1 MTMTPTHDIII
12 VGAGSAGCVM
22 ASQLSADPAFNVLL
36 LEAGPEDKNFLITM
50 PKGSGKILADPN
62 YCHYFPT
69 ERAARFPGS
78 PAETWVRGKVLGGS
92 SSVNGMVYH
101 RGQPEDYDRFAELGL
116 AGWSWR
122 DMLPYFM
129 AMEDHE
135 LPPTDFRSKGGPIH
149 LRMQKRRTR
158 LSAAMIEAAIS
169 LGLPYKEDPNLPKVE
184 GIAYIAANVSAKGKR
199 VSAANAFLS
208 PTVRRR
214 PNLTIRT
221 GVTVQRILFE
231 GKRATGVEFLSG
243 ESLSQSY
250 ANLEII
256 ICTGAIQSPQLLQVS
271 GIGPA
276 EHLRGIGVPVIHDS
290 PLVGGNLREH
300 YLAFLQFRLKH
311 VADSENREY
320 SGWRLAKN
328 AVQYVLTGGGLLGD
342 PPWHMSAF
350 VRSLPE
356 STRPDTQL
364 TFAPFSLDPDSLG
377 GGAAAME
384 SVPGMQFFGYP
395 SRSTSQGTIRA
406 QSADMRLPP
415 KIDPNY
421 LDTEYD
427 KRLSIGL
434 VNYVRRFM
442 AAPALAPYV
451 LTENPAT
458 ASARTDDEILD
469 YLRRRGQTGY
479 HANGTVH
486 MGTDPSAP
494 LDGRLR
500 VRGVEH
506 LRVVDASI
514 LPEQVSGNT
523 NAPVMAMAW
532 RAADMILEDHNRRRT
547 VPADKLAA

>member
-1 MTMTPTHDIII
+1 MTSTYDVI
-12 VGAGSAGCVM
+12 VIGAGSAGSVM
-22 ASQLSADPAFNVLL
+22 ASQLSADPALSVLL
-36 LEAGPEDKNFLITM
+36 LEAGPQDKNFLITM
-50 PKGSGKILADPN
+50 PKGSGKILSDPK

-69 ERAARFPGS
+69 ERAAQFPGS
-78 PAETWVRGKVLGGS
+78 PPETWVRGKVLGGS
-92 SSVNGMVYH
+92 SAVNGMVYH

-116 AGWSWR
+116 PGWSWR

-135 LPPTDFRSKGGPIH
+135 LPANDFRAKGGPIH
-149 LRMQKRRTR
+149 LRLHSRHTR
-158 LSAAMIEAAIS
+158 LSKAMTEAGAS
-169 LGLPYKEDPNLPKVE
+169 LGLPVKEEPNLPKVE
-184 GIAYIAANVSAKGKR
+184 GIAYIAANVSARGKR
-199 VSAANAFLS
+199 VSAASAFLS
-208 PTVRRR
+208 PEVRRR
-214 PNLTIRT
+214 PNLTIIT
-221 GVTVQRILFE
+221 GATARRILFE
-231 GKRATGVEFLSG
+231 GKRATGVEAAIGDGLG
-243 ESLSQSY
+243 KYE

-256 ICTGAIQSPQLLQVS
+256 VCAGAIQSPQLLQVS
-271 GIGPA
+271 GVGPA
-276 EHLRGIGVPVIHDS
+276 EHLRAIGVPVIQDS

-300 YLAFLQFRLKH
+300 YLAFMQFRLKH
-311 VADSENREY
+311 MADSENQQY
-320 SGWRLAKN
+320 SGWRLARN
-328 AVQYVLTGGGLLGD
+328 AMQYVLTGTGPLSE

-377 GGAAAME
+377 SNAQME
-384 SVPGMQFFGYP
+384 KQPGMQFFGYP

-406 QSADMRLPP
+406 VSPDIRMPP

-427 KRLSIGL
+427 RRLSVHL
-434 VNYVRRFM
+434 VNYIRRFM

-451 LTENPAT
+451 LAEHPAT
-458 ASARTDDEILD
+458 AGARTDDEILD
-469 YLRRRGQTGY
+469 YLRRRRQTGY

-547 VPADKLAA
+547 VPADRIAA